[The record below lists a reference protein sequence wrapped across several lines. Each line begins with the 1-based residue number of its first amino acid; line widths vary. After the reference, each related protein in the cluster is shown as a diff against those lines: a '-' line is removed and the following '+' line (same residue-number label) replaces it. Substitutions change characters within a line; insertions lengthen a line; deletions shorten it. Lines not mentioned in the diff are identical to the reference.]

1 MAAIIPFALMFG
13 QTFQLVDI
21 TAILALA
28 ALEGLLSGDNALV
41 LAIMVR
47 HLPKIEQRRALS
59 YGLAG
64 AFIFRMIAIVF
75 ATVVLK
81 QWWLQ
86 AIGAAYLLFLPI
98 KHFVKATQPKGAVVK
113 GGSFWQTV
121 VAIQIT
127 DVAFAI
133 DSVLA
138 GVSFIGGKQDK
149 VWIVFAGALIGIVML
164 RFAASLFVRLLEHYP
179 ILDHVA
185 YLLVGWVG
193 VKLAFHSAHA
203 YTVAAQSTWDA
214 PSMPEW
220 LFWTGLGVIGIG
232 GSYFAFKNRVEDTSL
247 DATADLIDDCEP
259 LQLPSDEPSQ

>member
-1 MAAIIPFALMFG
+1 MYG
-13 QTFQLVDI
+13 QSFQLPDLV
-21 TAILALA
+21 AVLALA

-47 HLPKIEQRRALS
+47 HLGKAEQKRALT

-98 KHFVKATQPKGAVVK
+98 KHFASASHGRDAKPR
-113 GGSFWQTV
+113 GGTFWKTV
-121 VAIQIT
+121 IAIQIT

-149 VWIVFAGALIGIVML
+149 VWIVFAGAFIGIVML
-164 RFAASLFVRLLEHYP
+164 RFAASLFVKLLERYP
-179 ILDHVA
+179 VLDHVA

-193 VKLAFHSAHA
+193 VKLAFHATHA
-203 YTVAAQSTWDA
+203 YTLVAKPSWDA
-214 PSMPEW
+214 PEMPEW
-220 LFWTGLGVIGIG
+220 LFWTGLGLIAVLG
-232 GSYFAFKNRVEDTSL
+232 GFFAFKNRVEDDSL
-247 DATADLIDDCEP
+247 DETADLLDECEP
-259 LQLPSDEPSQ
+259 LQLPVEPESK